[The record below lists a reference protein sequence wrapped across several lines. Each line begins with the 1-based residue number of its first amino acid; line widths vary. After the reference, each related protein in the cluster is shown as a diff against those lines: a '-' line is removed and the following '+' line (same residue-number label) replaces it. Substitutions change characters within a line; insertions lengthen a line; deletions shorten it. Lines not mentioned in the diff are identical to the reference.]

1 MHNTNSGRE
10 LSLLRARIAQSPERD
25 RAGLQRQLDTLLKSL
40 ERASTAPRNSRAD
53 HDAELEA
60 LFDNM
65 PV

>member
-10 LSLLRARIAQSPERD
+10 LSLLQARIAQSPERD

-40 ERASTAPRNSRAD
+40 ERASTTPRNARAD